1 MVNTLSLQDATE
13 LIREALSMRKFIIM
27 ICTCEAQYIGR
38 ARSFLEKGERLIV
51 IKEDT
56 SFLIHRSTE
65 LEPVNWQPPP
75 NHISISLGENC
86 VILTVKRVRKPEKVM
101 VKIYSFKG
109 FFSDKLSD
117 NGSFHMY
124 LSEKEVSDIL
134 RKHPELIEEGF
145 RIISTEFREKA
156 GIIDVLGVDAK
167 GRRTIVEIKKDKAG
181 KDAVRQ
187 VLRYVK
193 EAGTGVRA
201 ILLSSNITPEAEK
214 MLKKN
219 GLEFRKINMLEL
231 SRINTYERRGESSIS
246 RFLREE

>member
-1 MVNTLSLQDATE
+1 MINTLSLQDTAE
-13 LIREALSMRKFIIM
+13 LIREALSSRRFIVM
-27 ICTCEAQYIGR
+27 ICMCEAQYIGR

-56 SFLIHRSTE
+56 SFLIHRPTE

-86 VILTVKRVRKPEKVM
+86 VILTVRRVRKPERVV

-117 NGSFHMY
+117 NGSFHMH
-124 LSEKEVSDIL
+124 LSEKEISEIL
-134 RKHPELIEEGF
+134 RKHPELIEDGF
-145 RIISTEFREKA
+145 RIVSTEFREKA

-181 KDAVRQ
+181 KDAVKQ
-187 VLRYVK
+187 VLRYVR

-201 ILLSSNITPEAEK
+201 ILLSPNITPEAEK
-214 MLKKN
+214 MLRKN
-219 GLEFRKINMLEL
+219 GLEFKKISMLEL
-231 SRINTYERRGESSIS
+231 SRIITYEEHSESSMS
-246 RFLREE
+246 RFLRGE